1 MSWKDSLLAGSFRE
15 VPFVTESTDGEIG
28 RRTALHEFPLRDKP
42 YAEDL
47 GRKAR
52 RFTMTI
58 YVIGADYM
66 SARDALIAA
75 FEEPGPGKLIHP
87 YLGEMFVTATEVR
100 GPRESTREG
109 GMARFSVTF
118 AESGDKVFPKVTADT
133 TRAVDDDAQVTAYY
147 TKREFSQNFDASSP
161 GYVMD
166 NAQSLVSR
174 VADKIDAVRRLIP
187 SVPEAVTDFV
197 DDLQSLAQSAE
208 SLIRAPADLAAD
220 IYGIVADIA
229 SLPDRIERA
238 LDAYGQLA
246 DLFAD
251 DRAVTETV
259 GIGGVESVGL
269 TRQARNEI
277 AVNALVRRAAVVEA
291 VRATAGIEY
300 ESVDDAE
307 TDRDT
312 LADRLDVEAEL
323 TGDDAL
329 FIAICDLRA
338 AMITDLTARGA
349 DLARVDTY
357 IPATTLPALVIA
369 QIIYGDATEA
379 DAIVTRNNIAH
390 PGFVPGGESLEV
402 LIDD

>member
-1 MSWKDSLLAGSFRE
+1 
-15 VPFVTESTDGEIG
+15 
-28 RRTALHEFPLRDKP
+28 
-42 YAEDL
+42 
-47 GRKAR
+47 
-52 RFTMTI
+52 
-58 YVIGADYM
+58 
-66 SARDALIAA
+66 LIAA
-75 FEEPGPGKLIHP
+75 FEESGPGKLIHP
-87 YLGEMFVTATEVR
+87 YLGEMTVTAIEVR

-118 AESGDKVFPKVTADT
+118 VESGDKVFPKATADT
-133 TRAVDDDAQVTAYY
+133 TQAVDDNAQVTAYY
-147 TKREFSQNFDASSP
+147 TQREFADNFDASSP
-161 GYVMD
+161 EYVMD
-166 NAQSLVSR
+166 SAQTLVSR

-187 SVPEAVTDFV
+187 SVPETVTDFV
-197 DDLQSLAQSAE
+197 NDLQSFTQSAE
-208 SLIRAPADLAAD
+208 SLIRTPADLAAD

-229 SLPDRIERA
+229 GLPDRIERA

-259 GIGGVESVGL
+259 SIGGVESVGL

-277 AVNALVRRAAVVEA
+277 AINALVRRAAVVEA

-312 LADRLDVEAEL
+312 LAERLDAESEL
-323 TGDDAL
+323 TADDAC
-329 FIAICDLRA
+329 FVAICDLRA
-338 AMITDLTARGA
+338 AMVTDFTARGA

-357 IPATTLPALVIA
+357 TPATTLPALVIA

-379 DAIVTRNNIAH
+379 GAIVTRNSIAH

>member
-52 RFTMTI
+52 RFSMTI

-87 YLGEMFVTATEVR
+87 YLGELTVTATEVR

-118 AESGDKVFPKVTADT
+118 AESGDKVFPKATADT
-133 TRAVDDDAQVTAYY
+133 TQAVDDDAQVTAYY

-187 SVPEAVTDFV
+187 SVPEMVTDFV

-229 SLPDRIERA
+229 GLPDRIERA

-246 DLFAD
+246 DLFSD
-251 DRAVTETV
+251 ERAVTETV
-259 GIGGVESVGL
+259 SIAGVESVGL

-277 AVNALVRRAAVVEA
+277 AINALVRRAAVVEA
-291 VRATAGIEY
+291 VRTTAGIEY

-312 LADRLDVEAEL
+312 LADRLDAEAEL
-323 TGDDAL
+323 AGDDAC
-329 FIAICDLRA
+329 FVAICDLRA
-338 AMITDLTARGA
+338 AMVTDFTARGA

-357 IPATTLPALVIA
+357 TPAATLPALVIA
-369 QIIYGDATEA
+369 QTIYGDATEA

>member
-1 MSWKDSLLAGSFRE
+1 MSWKDFLLTGSFRE

-52 RFTMTI
+52 RFSMTI

-87 YLGEMFVTATEVR
+87 YLGEMTVTAIEVR

-118 AESGDKVFPKVTADT
+118 VESGDKVFPKATADT
-133 TRAVDDDAQVTAYY
+133 TQVVDDNAQVTAYY
-147 TKREFSQNFDASSP
+147 TKREFTDNFDASSP

-174 VADKIDAVRRLIP
+174 VADRIDAVRRLIP
-187 SVPEAVTDFV
+187 SVPEMVTDFV
-197 DDLQSLAQSAE
+197 NDLQSLAQAAE

-238 LDAYGQLA
+238 LDAYGQLW

-259 GIGGVESVGL
+259 SINGVESVGL

-277 AVNALVRRAAVVEA
+277 AINALVRRAAVVEA
-291 VRATAGIEY
+291 VRATASIEY

-312 LADRLDVEAEL
+312 LADRLDAEAEL
-323 TGDDAL
+323 TSDDAC

-338 AMITDLTARGA
+338 AMVTDLTARGA

-357 IPATTLPALVIA
+357 TPATTLPALVIA
-369 QIIYGDATEA
+369 QTIYGDATEA

-390 PGFVPGGESLEV
+390 PGFVPGGETLEV
-402 LIDD
+402 LIND

>member
-52 RFTMTI
+52 RFSMTI

-87 YLGEMFVTATEVR
+87 YLGELTVTATEVR

-118 AESGDKVFPKVTADT
+118 AESGDKVFPKATADT
-133 TRAVDDDAQVTAYY
+133 TQAVDDDAQVTAYY

-187 SVPEAVTDFV
+187 SVPEMVTDFV

-220 IYGIVADIA
+220 IYGIVTDIA
-229 SLPDRIERA
+229 NLPDRIERA

-246 DLFAD
+246 DLFSD

-259 GIGGVESVGL
+259 SIGGVESIGL

-277 AVNALVRRAAVVEA
+277 AINALVRRAAVVEA
-291 VRATAGIEY
+291 VRTTAGIEY

-312 LADRLDVEAEL
+312 LADRLDAEAEL
-323 TGDDAL
+323 AGDDAC
-329 FIAICDLRA
+329 FVAICDLRA
-338 AMITDLTARGA
+338 AMVTDFTARGA

-357 IPATTLPALVIA
+357 TPAATLPALVIA
-369 QIIYGDATEA
+369 QTIYGDATEA